1 MHSKFTQW
9 AVIILLA
16 ISLASGFYIWRLQTT
31 RGLDLSLDIPEDV
44 MSGVPFD
51 VKVNFSNNSGATLN
65 DARFAITLP
74 AGAAFF
80 GSPVAKTV
88 ENRQLGN
95 IGNGSLVQESFR
107 VVVIAPEQTSKSFKV
122 TINYAPAKLG
132 ARFEKSATGEVLVK
146 SSGIAITM
154 SGPERVTSG
163 EEFELAVSY
172 ENISEMDFNNL
183 ELRVEYPPTFTY
195 NSASLKPDM
204 ENNVWRLGDLRKNSE
219 GKITIKGNLTGGEND
234 NYEFKTQ
241 ISQRAA
247 GENYPV
253 SAGSFTASIA
263 ASPLSLSINL
273 ANGQDYVAKAGDTL
287 NYTLSYINGTDIS
300 LRDVVIKA
308 KLIGEMYDL
317 ATLESPGAYRQGDN
331 TLIWNPENSPALASL
346 SSGSAGAVIL
356 TVHLKNSFP
365 IRRFSD
371 KNYSLV
377 LNAEINSPTPSP
389 VGGSPFLSK
398 SRLET
403 KVSGKIEVDAKVF
416 FRDAD
421 SGFLNQGVFPPKA
434 GQPTQ
439 FTIHWLLKSFAADV
453 SNIEVRG
460 ILGNNVRMIGGA
472 RSNSGSLPQYNPETN
487 EVFWQVD
494 KLQANQGVVGSPI
507 EAVFQVE
514 AIPLATQVGMFMPII
529 NATTIRATD
538 TLSGQELTN
547 SDVGI
552 STALQDDTTVTPQ
565 SGVVQP

>member
-1 MHSKFTQW
+1 MHSKFTKW
-9 AVIILLA
+9 AVVILLG
-16 ISLASGFYIWRLQTT
+16 ISSVSGFYIWRLETT
-31 RGLDLSLDIPEDV
+31 RGLDLNLDIPEDV

-74 AGAAFF
+74 SGAAFF
-80 GSPVAKTV
+80 GSPVTKTI
-88 ENRQLGN
+88 ENRSLGN
-95 IGNGSLVQESFR
+95 IGNGSLVQESFKI
-107 VVVIAPEQTSKSFKV
+107 VVIAPEQTNKSFKV

-132 ARFEKSATGEVLVK
+132 ARFEKSASGETLVK
-146 SSGIAITM
+146 SSGIEIGM
-154 SGPERVTSG
+154 SGPEKVTSG

-172 ENISEMDFNNL
+172 ENISVIDFSDLEM
-183 ELRVEYPPTFTY
+183 RIEYPPTFTY
-195 NSASLKPDM
+195 NSASLKPDA

-219 GKITIKGNLTGGEND
+219 GKITVKGSLTGGEND
-234 NYEFKTQ
+234 NYEFRTQ

-253 SAGSFTASIA
+253 SAGSFRASIA

-273 ANGQDYVAKAGDTL
+273 NEGQDHIAKAGDVL
-287 NYTLSYINGTDIS
+287 NYTLSYINETDIS
-300 LRDVVIKA
+300 LNDVVIKA
-308 KLIGEMYDL
+308 KLAGEMYDL
-317 ATLESPGAYRQGDN
+317 STIESPGVSRQGDN
-331 TLIWNPENSPALASL
+331 TLIWNPENSFPLVSL
-346 SSGSAGAVIL
+346 YPGSAGVV
-356 TVHLKNSFP
+356 TFKVKLKDSFP

-377 LNAEINSPTPSP
+377 VNAEINSSTQSQIT
-389 VGGSPFLSK
+389 GAYFLSK

-403 KVSGKIEVDAKVF
+403 KVAGKVEVDAKSF

-439 FTIHWLLKSFAADV
+439 FTVHWLLKSFAADV

-460 ILGNNVRMIGGA
+460 ILGNNVRMIGEA
-472 RSNSGSLPQYNPETN
+472 RSNSGSLPKYNQETN

-538 TLSGQELTN
+538 SLSGQELTN
-547 SDVGI
+547 SDDGI
-552 STALQDDTTVTPQ
+552 STALQDDGTVTPQ

>member
-1 MHSKFTQW
+1 MHTKFTKW
-9 AVIILLA
+9 AVIILLG

-31 RGLDLSLDIPEDV
+31 RGLDFVLDIPEEV

-80 GSPVAKTV
+80 GSPVTKSI

-107 VVVIAPEQTSKSFKV
+107 VVVIAPEETSKSFKV

-132 ARFEKSATGEVLVK
+132 ARFEKSVTGEIMVK
-146 SSGIAITM
+146 SSGIEIKI
-154 SGPERVTSG
+154 SGPEKVTSG
-163 EEFELAVSY
+163 EEFELTVDY
-172 ENISEMDFNNL
+172 KNISEMDFNNL
-183 ELRVEYPPTFTY
+183 DMRIEYPPTFSY
-195 NSASLKPDM
+195 VSSSLKPDS
-204 ENNVWRLGDLRKNSE
+204 ENNIWRLGDLRKNSE
-219 GKITIKGNLTGGEND
+219 GKIIIKGNLTGGEND
-234 NYEFKTQ
+234 NYQFNAL

-253 SAGSFTASIA
+253 SKGSFAASIA

-273 ANGQDYVAKAGDTL
+273 NNSDAYTAKSGDVL
-287 NYTLSYINGTDIS
+287 NYTLSYINGTDMP
-300 LRDVVIKA
+300 LRDVEIKA
-308 KLIGEMYDL
+308 RLIGEMFDL
-317 ATLESPGAYRQGDN
+317 STLASPGSFRQGDN
-331 TLIWNPENSPALASL
+331 LLIWNSANNPALASL
-346 SSGSAGAVIL
+346 SSGSAGVVTF
-356 TVHLKNSFP
+356 TVKVKDAFP
-365 IRRFSD
+365 IKRFSD
-371 KNYSLV
+371 KNFSLV
-377 LNAEINSPTPSP
+377 LNAEINSPTQSTYT
-389 VGGSPFLSK
+389 GQTFLSK

-403 KVSGKIEVDAKVF
+403 KVSGKIEVDAKAF

-421 SGFLNQGVFPPKA
+421 SGFLNSGVFPPKA
-434 GQPTQ
+434 GLPTQ

-460 ILGNNVRMIGGA
+460 ILGNNVRMIGDA
-472 RSNSGSLPQYNPETN
+472 RSNSGSLPKYNPETN

-514 AIPLATQVGMFMPII
+514 AIPLASQVGMFMPII

-538 TLSGQELTN
+538 SLSGQELTN

-552 STALQDDTTVTPQ
+552 STALQDDSTVTPQ

>member
-1 MHSKFTQW
+1 MHSKFTKW
-9 AVIILLA
+9 TIVILLG
-16 ISLASGFYIWRLQTT
+16 ISLFSGFYIWRIQTT
-31 RGLDLSLDIPEDV
+31 RGLDLILDMPEEM

-74 AGAAFF
+74 SGAAFF
-80 GSPVAKTV
+80 GSPVTKTI
-88 ENRQLGN
+88 ENRALGN

-107 VVVIAPEQTSKSFKV
+107 VVVIAPEAESRSFKV

-132 ARFEKSATGEVLVK
+132 ARFEKSVNGEVFVK
-146 SSGIAITM
+146 SSGIAIEM
-154 SGPERVTSG
+154 SGPEKVTSG
-163 EEFELAVSY
+163 EEFELSVVY
-172 ENISEMDFNNL
+172 KNISEMDFNDL
-183 ELRVEYPPTFTY
+183 EMKIEYPPTFSY
-195 NSASLKPDM
+195 GSSSLKPDM
-204 ENNVWRLGDLRKNSE
+204 ENNIWRLGDLRKNSE
-219 GKITIKGNLTGGEND
+219 GKITVKGSLTGGEND
-234 NYEFKTQ
+234 NYEFTAR

-253 SAGSFTASIA
+253 SASSFKASIA

-273 ANGQDYVAKAGDTL
+273 NGGSDYTAKAGDVL
-287 NYTLSYINGTDIS
+287 NYTLSYINGTDIP

-308 KLIGEMYDL
+308 KLAGEMYDL
-317 ATLESPGAYRQGDN
+317 KTLESIGAFRQGDN
-331 TLIWNPENSPALASL
+331 TLVWNQGNSPSLISL
-346 SSGSAGAVIL
+346 SPGSAGAVVF
-356 TVHLKNSFP
+356 TVKLKDAFP
-365 IRRFSD
+365 IKRFSD

-377 LNAEINSPTPSP
+377 LNAEINSSTQSPSS
-389 VGGSPFLSK
+389 GSVFLSK

-403 KVSGKIEVDAKVF
+403 KIAGKIEADARAY

-421 SGFLNQGVFPPKA
+421 SGFLNQGIFPPKA
-434 GQPTQ
+434 GQLTQ

-460 ILGNNVRMIGGA
+460 ILGNNIRMLGEA
-472 RSNSGSLPQYNPETN
+472 RSNSGSLPQYNAETN

-514 AIPLATQVGMFMPII
+514 ALPSASQVGTFMPII

-538 TLSGQELTN
+538 SLTGQELLNNDAGVT
-547 SDVGI
+547 
-552 STALQDDTTVTPQ
+552 TALQDDPTVAPQ